1 MGFWMRHV
9 RTPTALRVPPGFK
22 EIVVSIDALL
32 AFSRRLIK
40 LLQSRQGSTAVAW
53 GGKALEIA
61 YQHLIKRLIRALAAG
76 FQGFIPALQ
85 APTTDALRLLR
96 YLNLSKTNFR
106 DDPHRLHG
114 VSPGM
119 KSLSTLTTGIRTMA
133 AQLVSLPEVER
144 LSPAV
149 IRILG
154 GNPGKF
160 SLQGTNTYIVGTG
173 PNRLLIDS
181 GQGMPSW
188 IATLKRILTEE
199 KISIKSALLT
209 HWHHDHIDGVPDL
222 LGHSPDTAIY
232 KRDPH
237 QGWLDIEDGQTFE
250 VEGASLKAVHTPGH
264 AIDHMVFVFKEENA
278 LFTGDNVL
286 GQGTAV
292 FEDLG
297 TYLRSL
303 EKMGKLVSGR
313 GYPGHGP
320 VLSDVNAK
328 INEYISHRYEREKQV
343 IQTLGSAKAPSDLT
357 NKSTGLNEAWTP
369 TELVKVIYAAY
380 PESLHGPAVGG
391 IVQIL
396 QKLQKEDKVLL
407 EDGESWRLKDRSS
420 L

>member
-1 MGFWMRHV
+1 
-9 RTPTALRVPPGFK
+9 
-22 EIVVSIDALL
+22 
-32 AFSRRLIK
+32 
-40 LLQSRQGSTAVAW
+40 
-53 GGKALEIA
+53 
-61 YQHLIKRLIRALAAG
+61 
-76 FQGFIPALQ
+76 
-85 APTTDALRLLR
+85 
-96 YLNLSKTNFR
+96 
-106 DDPHRLHG
+106 
-114 VSPGM
+114 M

-173 PNRLLIDS
+173 PNRLLVDS

-264 AIDHMVFVFKEENA
+264 AIDHMVFVLKEENA

-343 IQTLGSAKAPSDLT
+343 IQTLGSAKASSDPT
-357 NKSTGLNEAWTP
+357 NKSTGLAEAWTP
-369 TELVKVIYAAY
+369 MELVKVIYAAY

-407 EDGESWRLKDRSS
+407 ENGESWRLKDRSC

>member
-9 RTPTALRVPPGFK
+9 RTPTAVRVPPSFK

-61 YQHLIKRLIRALAAG
+61 YQHLIKRLIRALAAD

-106 DDPHRLHG
+106 LHG

-119 KSLSTLTTGIRTMA
+119 KFLSTLTTGIRTMA

-173 PNRLLIDS
+173 PTRLLVDS

-237 QGWLDIEDGQTFE
+237 QGWLDIEEGQTFE

-303 EKMGKLVSGR
+303 ERMGKLVSGR

-357 NKSTGLNEAWTP
+357 NKGTGLTEAWTP

-407 EDGESWRLKDRSS
+407 QDGESWRLKDRSS